1 MRVVIIVLAALL
13 VVVGAVVAPLSRAD
27 AVEAGAP
34 ASCGVAQ
41 LAPVLAGDDV
51 QPRPVSALVPIV
63 LLHGWLGTAT
73 HDASRTGAFSHL
85 VDMVSSESPT
95 APLGVPEP
103 SLLGRL
109 QQITGAAVYTF
120 DYRRLAARW
129 VTDPGIS
136 DALAASVD
144 CVVSATGHRAI
155 IVAHSMGG
163 LAARQALSGTVDGT
177 AVASMVSTVLT
188 FGTPNTGS
196 DVASQLGR
204 LVDAAPHA
212 IPAASAG
219 LDPQG
224 LGFSSFLASCGD
236 AVSENAGS
244 AGECTGVP
252 MIDALSS
259 EAGLGLRTGSAQ
271 LGALPPWPAG
281 VHVLA
286 LVGDIRV
293 TAGVVLG
300 QATQPVDVGD
310 IMVATGSAQA
320 GVDDYVVSTC
330 RYTLLAM
337 PDVPS
342 VVAEISPLAR
352 LGTSLRF
359 AKLVVDVDASPCH
372 HARLTRNVDLVRHAT
387 SAVAKAIAAEI
398 SAPRPDTARPRG
410 APRAQEAR
418 RVRCSVHDEWSCAT

>member
-13 VVVGAVVAPLSRAD
+13 VVVGAVVVPLSRAD
-27 AVEAGAP
+27 AAEAVAP

-51 QPRPVSALVPIV
+51 QPRSVSAVVPIV

-73 HDASRTGAFSHL
+73 HDVSRTGAFSHL
-85 VDMVSSESPT
+85 VDLVSSESPT
-95 APLGVPEP
+95 APLGAPEP

-109 QQITGAAVYTF
+109 QQIEGAAVYTF

-136 DALAASVD
+136 DALAASIT
-144 CVVSATGHRAI
+144 CVVAATGHRAI

-163 LAARQALSGTVDGT
+163 LAARQALSATVDGT
-177 AVASMVSTVLT
+177 AVASMVSTVLS

-196 DVASQLGR
+196 DVAAQLGR
-204 LVDAAPHA
+204 MVDAS
-212 IPAASAG
+212 PAASPAATAG
-219 LDPQG
+219 LDLQRLG
-224 LGFSSFLASCGD
+224 LSSPLASCGD
-236 AVSENAGS
+236 AVSENAAS

-271 LGALPPWPAG
+271 LGSLPPWPAG

-286 LVGDIRV
+286 LVGDIQV

-300 QATQPVDVGD
+300 QATEPVDLGD
-310 IMVATGSAQA
+310 IMVATGSAAA
-320 GVDDYVVSTC
+320 GVDDSVVSTC
-330 RYTLLAM
+330 RYTLLAV

-359 AKLVVDVDASPCH
+359 AKLVIDVDASPCH

-387 SAVAKAIAAEI
+387 SAVAEAIAAEL
-398 SAPRPDTARPRG
+398 SAPRLDNPGTKG
-410 APRAQEAR
+410 APPAPEPR
-418 RVRCSVHDEWSCAT
+418 RVRCPVRDESSCAT